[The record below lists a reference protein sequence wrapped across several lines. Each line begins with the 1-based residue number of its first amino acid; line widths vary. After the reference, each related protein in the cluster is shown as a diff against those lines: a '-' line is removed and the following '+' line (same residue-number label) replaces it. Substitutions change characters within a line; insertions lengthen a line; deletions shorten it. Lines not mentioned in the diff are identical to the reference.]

1 MLLGGGD
8 HGKIQV
14 CIRWDSNHLPEGTLA
29 QMKMTVVQMSASG
42 YEEKQGQENEILSLF
57 YR

>member
-1 MLLGGGD
+1 
-8 HGKIQV
+8 
-14 CIRWDSNHLPEGTLA
+14 
-29 QMKMTVVQMSASG
+29 MKMTVVQMSASG